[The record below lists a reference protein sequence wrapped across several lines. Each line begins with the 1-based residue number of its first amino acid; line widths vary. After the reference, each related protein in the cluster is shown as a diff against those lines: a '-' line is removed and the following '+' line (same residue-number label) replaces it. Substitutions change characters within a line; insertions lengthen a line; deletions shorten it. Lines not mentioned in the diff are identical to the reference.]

1 MVIEKNDKEILI
13 RLEPDFNTDGLQ
25 EFIEYLNFRELKSQ
39 SKINKQQL
47 EELSNEVKS
56 NWWSQN
62 KSKYIE

>member
-56 NWWSQN
+56 NWWSKN